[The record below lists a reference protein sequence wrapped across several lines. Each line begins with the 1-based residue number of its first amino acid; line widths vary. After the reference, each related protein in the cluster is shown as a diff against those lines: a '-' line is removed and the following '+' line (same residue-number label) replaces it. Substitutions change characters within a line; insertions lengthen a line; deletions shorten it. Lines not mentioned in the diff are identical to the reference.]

1 MRLWGGKSTYYY
13 FFCKTSYPMVF
24 PLPPSTFFE
33 DHLTPGRGGQAHLR
47 RSPGC
52 CSSHFYDFWM
62 RHNVAPLTGP
72 PKSQARPPIS
82 PLNLIPNLSKP
93 LSILPLFLT
102 GPLGPR
108 PTAGHLDSCKSRPVC
123 SLPEQARS
131 RMYLSIRFLYLLLL
145 IFSSISDPNSNYA
158 ESPRSGIRK
167 L

>member
-1 MRLWGGKSTYYY
+1 
-13 FFCKTSYPMVF
+13 MVF

-33 DHLTPGRGGQAHLR
+33 DHIMPGRGGQAHLR
-47 RSPGC
+47 QSPGC
-52 CSSHFYDFWM
+52 CSSHFYDFCDASQCCSSH
-62 RHNVAPLTGP
+62 RS
-72 PKSQARPPIS
+72 PKIAGTTPIS

-102 GPLGPR
+102 GPLGPC
-108 PTAGHLDSCKSRPVC
+108 PTAGHLDSCKSRPIC
-123 SLPEQARS
+123 SLPEQACS

>member
-1 MRLWGGKSTYYY
+1 
-13 FFCKTSYPMVF
+13 MVF
-24 PLPPSTFFE
+24 PLPPPTFFE

-52 CSSHFYDFWM
+52 CASHFYDFCDASQCCSS
-62 RHNVAPLTGP
+62 HGSPKITGTT
-72 PKSQARPPIS
+72 PIS

-102 GPLGPR
+102 GPLGPC

>member
-1 MRLWGGKSTYYY
+1 MGGKALIIIFFARQVTLWY
-13 FFCKTSYPMVF
+13 FPFH
-24 PLPPSTFFE
+24 LPPSLRIISRQAEVGKHTFGE
-33 DHLTPGRGGQAHLR
+33 AQAAAR
-47 RSPGC
+47 RIFMISVI
-52 CSSHFYDFWM
+52 

-102 GPLGPR
+102 GPLGPC